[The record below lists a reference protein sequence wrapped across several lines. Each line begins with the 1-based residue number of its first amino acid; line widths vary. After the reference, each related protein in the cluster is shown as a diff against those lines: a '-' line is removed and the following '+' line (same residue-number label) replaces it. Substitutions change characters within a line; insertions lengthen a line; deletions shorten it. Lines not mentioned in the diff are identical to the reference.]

1 MDTGSACGSAAF
13 LRSPRSTLLLE
24 GKEMLWNPF
33 FLSREFQNGL
43 LGFLWRRWVNQ
54 LQIIYFNDSL
64 VVCEGRVKIDKTAL
78 SGQLLKVLC
87 FMWD

>member
-1 MDTGSACGSAAF
+1 MVCSLSEVTRF
-13 LRSPRSTLLLE
+13 HTSPRRERNVMES
-24 GKEMLWNPF
+24 

-54 LQIIYFNDSL
+54 LQIIHFNDRL